1 MAWVGVD
8 NPYAGVNLDELVAS
22 AASFSRSD
30 ASAVK
35 EMLRAGL
42 SLEEPEI
49 HFERLIAAI
58 AESNAGL
65 GLRVLRSTV
74 RLLRAGLD
82 RAMAPTANELRQR
95 DEQTAVTAANAKA
108 QRIADLENSSR
119 SLASDAN
126 LLGRLIGYAHDQ
138 GVVGEEAAI
147 VATFL
152 TAVSRTLEEKAGCMV
167 RTGAAAAGK
176 TRHRTILA
184 TLEPNDRRDPAAC
197 SQLIRL
203 SSSSPLALIFSGGAD
218 NEDSLR
224 GHLVY
229 VPEASS
235 LLDTSGQERPGVGIL
250 RTLISKARS
259 ITTSRCRRR
268 TRMAID

>member
-1 MAWVGVD
+1 MQR
-8 NPYAGVNLDELVAS
+8 AS
-22 AASFSRSD
+22 AGATPAPS
-30 ASAVK
+30 K
-35 EMLRAGL
+35 KCRAGL

-65 GLRVLRSTV
+65 RLRVLRSTV

-82 RAMAPTANELRQR
+82 RAMAPTANELLQR

-126 LLGRLIGYAHDQ
+126 LLGRLIGYANDQ

-176 TRHRTILA
+176 NFVIETILGHA
-184 TLEPNDRRDPAAC
+184 RTERSPRSGRLQPAYQALEQFAFGPNL
-197 SQLIRL
+197 QW
-203 SSSSPLALIFSGGAD
+203 
-218 NEDSLR
+218 
-224 GHLVY
+224 
-229 VPEASS
+229 
-235 LLDTSGQERPGVGIL
+235 
-250 RTLISKARS
+250 
-259 ITTSRCRRR
+259 RRR
-268 TRMAID
+268 Q